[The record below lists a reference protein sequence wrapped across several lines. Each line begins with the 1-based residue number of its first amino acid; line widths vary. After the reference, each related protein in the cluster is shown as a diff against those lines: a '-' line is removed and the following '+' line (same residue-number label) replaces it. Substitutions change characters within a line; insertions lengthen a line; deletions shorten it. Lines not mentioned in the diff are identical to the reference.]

1 MRLRITQCR
10 SANRRSHD
18 QRETVRA
25 LGFKRLHQEVIH
37 RDCPQIRG
45 MIRKVAH
52 LVEVQEIAE

>member
-1 MRLRITQCR
+1 MRLKIKQCR
-10 SANRRSHD
+10 SGNRRAHD

-25 LGFKRLHQEVIH
+25 LGFKRLQQEVIH

-52 LVEVQEIAE
+52 LVEVQEIPD